1 MIIRVWTAL
10 ASDEDQHKYFE
21 HFQSEVLPVLQGL
34 AGYDGATL
42 SSRRS
47 EEGIELLVITR
58 WRSLE
63 DLRAFA
69 GPDIEQAVVADEAAR
84 ILRTW
89 ARRVKHYDVILADG
103 GA

>member
-47 EEGIELLVITR
+47 EEGHRTACHYTMALAGR
-58 WRSLE
+58 
-63 DLRAFA
+63 FA
-69 GPDIEQAVVADEAAR
+69 GFRRAR
-84 ILRTW
+84 HR
-89 ARRVKHYDVILADG
+89 AGCRGRRS
-103 GA
+103 GAHSQDLGSPG